1 MNRRDDW
8 ITELHYK
15 EFVKPKLQQ
24 DDFYW
29 EGGTMVMTENYHK
42 KRGSCCGSRCRHCPY
57 WPKYQKMNKDLKGCG
72 INTHQTNL

>member
-29 EGGTMVMTENYHK
+29 ERWYNGHDRKLSQK
-42 KRGSCCGSRCRHCPY
+42 KR
-57 WPKYQKMNKDLKGCG
+57 
-72 INTHQTNL
+72 

>member
-42 KRGSCCGSRCRHCPY
+42 KRGSCEIDV
-57 WPKYQKMNKDLKGCG
+57 DLK
-72 INTHQTNL
+72 NLNGNGTVKDKEVSETQI